1 MESAPGKPG
10 PRRRDDSAAV
20 GKFRQSVHFTASFDG
35 VRLAYGVSGRGHPL
49 VRVPTWISHVEHD
62 WQCPVMRHLVEAM
75 ASRHKLV
82 NYDCRGVGMS
92 ERDVP
97 DMSFDAWVHD
107 LEAVADAAGLERF
120 ALWGISG
127 APAVA
132 IAYAVRHPERVSHL
146 VLCGGFCRGRLRRDN
161 SAATIEKARVMLEL
175 IEQGWGTEEPAF
187 RQVFTSLLVP
197 GGTAEQWRWFTDMM
211 RKATSAQTA
220 LRMLRLWQTIDVSD
234 LARQVRCPTLVLHA
248 RHDAIVPYEEGKLMA
263 ALIPG
268 AEFVTLDSANH
279 VILEDEPAWPHL
291 LAELHRFLPVSETL
305 GNADPHI
312 GIGELTEREREV
324 LELVARGLGN
334 DAIARRLAISPKTV
348 RNHIT
353 SIFGKLAATTRA
365 QAIVR
370 AREAGF
376 GASCA
381 TQ

>member
-1 MESAPGKPG
+1 MSA
-10 PRRRDDSAAV
+10 
-20 GKFRQSVHFTASFDG
+20 FRQTVHFTCGFDG

-49 VRVPTWISHVEHD
+49 VRVPTWISHIEHD
-62 WQCPVMRHLVEAM
+62 WQSPVMRHLVVEM
-75 ASRHKLV
+75 ASWHELV

-92 ERDVP
+92 ERDVS

-107 LEAVADAAGLERF
+107 LEAVADAARLERF

-146 VLCGGFCRGRLRRDN
+146 VLCGGFCRGRLRRGA
-161 SAATIEKARVMLEL
+161 SAAAIEKARVMAEL

-187 RQVFTSLLVP
+187 RQVFTSLMVP

-211 RKATSAQTA
+211 RKATSPQTA
-220 LRMLRLWQTIDVSD
+220 LRMLLMWQTIDVCD

-248 RHDAIVPYEEGKLMA
+248 RRDAIVPYEEGKLMA
-263 ALIPG
+263 SLIPD
-268 AEFVTLDSANH
+268 AEFVTLESENH

-291 LAELHRFLPVSETL
+291 QAALRRFLPAPEAAEA
-305 GNADPHI
+305 ADPCAQF
-312 GIGELTEREREV
+312 GDLTEREREV
-324 LELVARGLGN
+324 LELIARGLGN
-334 DAIARRLAISPKTV
+334 DDISQRLAISPKTV
-348 RNHIT
+348 RNHVT
-353 SIFGKLAATTRA
+353 NIFGKLATTTRA

-376 GASCA
+376 GARQA
-381 TQ
+381 TL

>member
-1 MESAPGKPG
+1 MSG
-10 PRRRDDSAAV
+10 V
-20 GKFRQSVHFTASFDG
+20 RQSVHFTSSFDR
-35 VRLAYGVSGRGHPL
+35 VRLAYAICGRGHPV

-62 WQCPVMRHLVEAM
+62 WQSPVMRHLVVEM

-92 ERDVP
+92 ERDVT

-132 IAYAVRHPERVSHL
+132 IGYAVRHPERVSHL
-146 VLCGGFCRGRLRRDN
+146 VLCGGFCRGRLRRDA
-161 SAATIEKARVMLEL
+161 SAATVEKARVMLEL

-187 RQVFTSLLVP
+187 RQVFTSLMVP

-211 RKATSAQTA
+211 RRATSPQTA

-248 RHDAIVPYEEGKLMA
+248 RRDAIVPYEEGKLMA
-263 ALIPG
+263 SLIPD

-291 LAELHRFLPVSETL
+291 LAELRRFLPALETAED
-305 GNADPHI
+305 ADPCA
-312 GIGELTEREREV
+312 GFGDLTEREREV
-324 LELVARGLGN
+324 LELIAQGLGN
-334 DAIARRLAISPKTV
+334 DDIAQRLAISPKTV

-353 SIFGKLAATTRA
+353 NIFGKLAATTRA

-376 GASCA
+376 GTRYA
-381 TQ
+381 TP

>member
-1 MESAPGKPG
+1 MG
-10 PRRRDDSAAV
+10 D
-20 GKFRQSVHFTASFDG
+20 FRQSVYFTSSFDG
-35 VRLAYGVSGRGHPL
+35 VRLAYAICGRGHPL

-62 WQCPVMRHLVEAM
+62 WQSPVMRHLVVEM

-92 ERDVP
+92 ERDVT

-127 APAVA
+127 APSVA

-146 VLCGGFCRGRLRRDN
+146 VLCGGFCRGRLRRDA
-161 SAATIEKARVMLEL
+161 SAEAVEKARVMLEL

-187 RQVFTSLLVP
+187 RQVFTSLMVP

-211 RKATSAQTA
+211 RRATSPQTA

-234 LARQVRCPTLVLHA
+234 WARQVRCPTLVLHA
-248 RHDAIVPYEEGKLMA
+248 RRDAIVPYEEGKLMA
-263 ALIPG
+263 SLIPN

-291 LAELHRFLPVSETL
+291 RAELRRFLPVLETAED
-305 GNADPHI
+305 ADSRN
-312 GIGELTEREREV
+312 GFGDLTERERDV
-324 LELVARGLGN
+324 LELIAQGLGN
-334 DAIARRLAISPKTV
+334 EDIAQRLAISPKTV

-353 SIFGKLAATTRA
+353 NIFGKLAATTRA

-376 GASCA
+376 GARYA
-381 TQ
+381 TH